1 MNGVDEPRAFGTHGW
16 VVNLCTCTRCKN
28 LQINVGN
35 DIGFE
40 VLGTIGFVAWV
51 MAVLL
56 NYLEL
61 LLKKCVK
68 AMIRGKIEKEEGKA

>member
-1 MNGVDEPRAFGTHGW
+1 MNQEPLALMVGW
-16 VVNLCTCTRCKN
+16 WICALPHDVKF

-51 MAVLL
+51 MAILL

-68 AMIRGKIEKEEGKA
+68 AIIRGKKEKEEGKA

>member
-1 MNGVDEPRAFGTHGW
+1 MNREPLALMVGW
-16 VVNLCTCTRCKN
+16 WICALAHDVKI

-35 DIGFE
+35 DIWFE
-40 VLGTIGFVAWV
+40 VLGMIGFVAWV
-51 MAVLL
+51 MAILL

-68 AMIRGKIEKEEGKA
+68 AMIRGKKEKDKGKA